1 MKLGL
6 VVAIVFLG
14 ALLIALLVLLWR
26 SSSGEFNG
34 QAAKV
39 AN

>member
-6 VVAIVFLG
+6 IVAIIFLG

-26 SSSGEFNG
+26 SSYGELNW
-34 QAAKV
+34 Q
-39 AN
+39 